1 MVSFLIFYWQRKI
14 MLCCLEGTFYQFVR
28 LVIIGYK
35 QPEHIPWKPVI
46 LSYCEARHKCK
57 FASYMLEIILL
68 LIFACHINT
77 WLMNVKDISWK

>member
-1 MVSFLIFYWQRKI
+1 

-28 LVIIGYK
+28 LVILGYK
-35 QPEHIPWKPVI
+35 QP
-46 LSYCEARHKCK
+46 EARHKCK

-77 WLMNVKDISWK
+77 WLMNVKDTS